1 MRSASYYQVIW
12 LFFFLAAGLALLWLG
27 RRNRPDPLW
36 EETARLLRARPVLL
50 YECPD
55 SLQRLFCRLHGAAY
69 RPGDSSAWQFV
80 AYPHLSTIEWAA
92 FSDLSQT
99 AINQRFIVIAGVTG
113 AGATKYS
120 RHLGRLLAGRPERLL
135 EIDCAP
141 QFDLEYHKKYIGY
154 EEKKRFQPGALLE
167 FWDRC
172 RREPRAR
179 FVVVIDN
186 FDKINPETF
195 FGPALWEALGSRRD
209 SVRLGNRTLTIP
221 ENFHLISVVHHGP
234 GALTQFNQEHY
245 KRLGRQYVLE
255 PNLRELR
262 RWLEDQKEAFLRQKT
277 RAVEND
283 RYLAALQDT
292 AQLHRYLYFFAKTN
306 QRIEQ
311 RYGAGYQLGQ
321 GSNARQY
328 YRPQDTEYL
337 QFAFINHINAL
348 QPANPLRRS
357 DFEPIKYSLENAGL
371 EYGTSFFAR
380 QIQFLQA
387 TGYMVEISMLAATAL
402 LTALASW
409 WIFRRRERL
418 VRRYV
423 ARAHAV
429 FNQFEQQELSAD
441 AASLQL
447 DAIKKEVDSLV
458 MGRRLHYFEALYFL
472 AFIDDK
478 ARRIESAR
486 NVSANFLALFNA
498 FMEDEV
504 LTENE
509 YQKLMQ
515 FLHSIRYKMPEEIYR
530 QYCEKVQRTYRQG
543 RD

>member
-1 MRSASYYQVIW
+1 MRHTTYFRVIW
-12 LFFFLAAGLALLWLG
+12 VGFFAVAAVALFGLG

-36 EETARLLRARPVLL
+36 YETASLLRARPALL
-50 YECPD
+50 YEQPD
-55 SLQRLFCRLHGAAY
+55 SLQRLFCRLHGAGY
-69 RPGDSSAWQFV
+69 RPGDSSAWRLV
-80 AYPHLSTIEWAA
+80 AYPHLSTIEWSA
-92 FSDLSQT
+92 FSDLAQT
-99 AINQRFIVIAGVTG
+99 AIHQRFIVVAGVTG

-154 EEKKRFQPGALLE
+154 EDGTRFKPGALLE

-195 FGPALWEALGSRRD
+195 FGPALWEALGSRKD
-209 SVRLGNRTLTIP
+209 SLRLGNRRLTIP
-221 ENFHLISVVHHGP
+221 DNFHLISVVHHGP

-262 RWLEDQKEAFLRQKT
+262 RWLEDQKNAFASQKT
-277 RAVEND
+277 RAAED
-283 RYLAALQDT
+283 EKYLAALQDT

-306 QRIEQ
+306 QLIEK
-311 RYGAGYQLGQ
+311 RYGAGYLLGQ

-328 YRPQDTEYL
+328 YRPQDVENL
-337 QFAFINHINAL
+337 QVTFINHINAL

-357 DFEPIKYSLENAGL
+357 DFDPIKYGLENGGL
-371 EYGTSFFAR
+371 EHGTNFFAR

-387 TGYMVEISMLAATAL
+387 TGYLVEISMLAATAL

-418 VRRYV
+418 IRRY
-423 ARAHAV
+423 AERAQAI
-429 FNQFEQQELSAD
+429 FNQFEQQEIGAD

-458 MGRRLHYFEALYFL
+458 MRRRLNYSEALYFL

-478 ARRIESAR
+478 AQRIEFAR
-486 NVSANFLALFNA
+486 TVSANFLALFNA

-504 LTENE
+504 LTEKE

-515 FLHSIRYKMPEEIYR
+515 FLHSIRYKIPEELYC
-530 QYCEKVQRTYRQG
+530 QYCEKVQRTYQQSRN
-543 RD
+543 

>member
-1 MRSASYYQVIW
+1 VRHTSYFQAVQTG
-12 LFFFLAAGLALLWLG
+12 FFIIAGLALLWLG
-27 RRNRPDPLW
+27 RRNQPDPLW
-36 EETARLLRARPVLL
+36 RETAGLLQERPLLL
-50 YECPD
+50 YEQPD
-55 SLQRLFCRLHGAAY
+55 SLQHLFCTLHGVAY
-69 RPGDSSAWQFV
+69 RPGDSSAWRFV
-80 AYPHLSTIEWAA
+80 AYPHFSTIEWGA
-92 FSDLSQT
+92 FSDLAHT
-99 AINQRFIVIAGVTG
+99 AANQRFIVVAGVTG

-120 RHLGRLLAGRPERLL
+120 RHLGRLLAGRSERLL

-141 QFDLEYHKKYIGY
+141 QFDLEYHKKYIGF
-154 EEKKRFQPGALLE
+154 EEGKRFNPGVLLE

-179 FVVVIDN
+179 FAVVLDN

-209 SVRLGNRTLTIP
+209 SVRVGNRTLTIP

-245 KRLGRQYVLE
+245 KRLGRQYVLK

-262 RWLEDQKEAFLRQKT
+262 RWLEDQKDTFLHQKM
-277 RAVEND
+277 RSAEND

-306 QRIEQ
+306 QQIEQ
-311 RYGAGYQLGQ
+311 RYGGGYLLGQ

-328 YRPQDTEYL
+328 YRPQDAEYL
-337 QFAFINHINAL
+337 KFAFINHINAL

-357 DFEPIKYSLENAGL
+357 DFEPVEYTLEQAGL

-387 TGYMVEISMLAATAL
+387 TGYLVEISMLAVTAL

-409 WIFRRRERL
+409 WLFRRRERL

-423 ARAHAV
+423 ERAHVV
-429 FNQFEQQELSAD
+429 FNRFEQQELSAD

-478 ARRIESAR
+478 AGRIESAR

-515 FLHSIRYKMPEEIYR
+515 FLHSIRYKIPEEIYR
-530 QYCEKVQRTYRQG
+530 QYCEKVQSAYHQG
-543 RD
+543 RN